1 VFRREAVQTGMD
13 TRRAIKE
20 PARGLEGIAG
30 MGLARQAQGARR
42 KSMPGR
48 IVDDEQRR
56 DCPQSPCAQKV
67 PAARGH
73 LLRCRAST
81 MHKDIAF
88 GAASCIWPRGARNAI
103 SFNPRTGSLGP
114 AGILDSMSR
123 SPTERNAV
131 DMPGSTAVAEGR

>member
-1 VFRREAVQTGMD
+1 MD

-20 PARGLEGIAG
+20 PVRGLEGIAR

-56 DCPQSPCAQKV
+56 DCPQSPCARVV
-67 PAARGH
+67 PAARGY
-73 LLRCRAST
+73 LLRCRASM
-81 MHKDIAF
+81 MHKDIAC
-88 GAASCIWPRGARNAI
+88 GAAPCIWPHGARNAVP
-103 SFNPRTGSLGP
+103 FNPRTGSPGP
-114 AGILDSMSR
+114 TGILDSMSR

-131 DMPGSTAVAEGR
+131 NMPVSDAAVESL